1 LYINARFFAVKL
13 VADLGTIRALNRYV
27 LEAYFCGARVV
38 VIDKELER
46 CFFTAGGTL

>member
-1 LYINARFFAVKL
+1 LQTSVQSVPRTGTYRKL
-13 VADLGTIRALNRYV
+13 TFV
-27 LEAYFCGARVV
+27 GARVV